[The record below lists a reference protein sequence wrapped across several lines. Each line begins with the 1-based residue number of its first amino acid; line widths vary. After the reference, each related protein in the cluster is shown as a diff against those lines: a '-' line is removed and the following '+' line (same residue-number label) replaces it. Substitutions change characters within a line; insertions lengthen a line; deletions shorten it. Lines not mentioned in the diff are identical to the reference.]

1 MKIYTKLGD
10 TGYTTL
16 QSNERVRKDH
26 PLIEVIGEIDE
37 LNSHVGYLISIMD
50 NFHDID
56 FLYQIQNLLFCLSTH
71 LCDEQKTFDLPC
83 SKIENE
89 IDFIQ
94 KQIPSVNTFILPGGS
109 KAAAQAHICRSIDR
123 RVERRVIS
131 LLDHYPIN
139 CEIVR
144 ILNRISDYFYVLA
157 RKVNFEQGNDEKK
170 WQNTCK

>member
-16 QSNERVRKDH
+16 QSNEKVRKDH

-50 NFHDID
+50 NSHDID
-56 FLYQIQNLLFCLSTH
+56 FLYQLQNQLFCLSSH
-71 LCDEQKTFDLPC
+71 LCDEHFLFETLC
-83 SKIENE
+83 HTIEKE

-94 KQIPSVNTFILPGGS
+94 KQIPSMHAFILPGGCQ
-109 KAAAQAHICRSIDR
+109 AAAQAHICRSIDR
-123 RVERRVIS
+123 RVERRVVS
-131 LLDHYPIN
+131 LLDSLPIN
-139 CEIVR
+139 REIVQ

-157 RKVNFEQGNDEKK
+157 RKVNFEHGIDEKK